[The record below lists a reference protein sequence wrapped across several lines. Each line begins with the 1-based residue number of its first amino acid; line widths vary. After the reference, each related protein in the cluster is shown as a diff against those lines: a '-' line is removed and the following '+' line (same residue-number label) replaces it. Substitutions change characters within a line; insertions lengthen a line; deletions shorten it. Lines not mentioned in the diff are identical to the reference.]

1 MPGTTEQPLLPAG
14 PWNTPWSPPAPVEM
28 PAVIQ
33 LRKRPPRQ
41 RGPKKKPRGMP
52 FEPGNPGPPKRIWG
66 SRPLPQGTREAF
78 TVLSD
83 VAFAALQNIL
93 QDDTHPRHEQA
104 IEYVLNQAHGTARQ
118 SVDINDP
125 SNQLGRQ
132 TSLTVTFVQQNGG
145 GVVVQR
151 VGTSGPTPEVLP
163 SKGDPGMAPAIEAT
177 ASPVVNRVL
186 PAVLPLGPWN
196 AQDEEEG

>member
-1 MPGTTEQPLLPAG
+1 MPPIA
-14 PWNTPWSPPAPVEM
+14 APES
-28 PAVIQ
+28 IQ
-33 LRKRPPRQ
+33 LRKYPPRQ

-52 FEPGNPGPPKRIWG
+52 FEKGNPGNPNATGRPPRWKPTM
-66 SRPLPQGTREAF
+66 PLPKGTREAF

-93 QDDTHPRHEQA
+93 EDDEHPRHEQA

-118 SVDINDP
+118 SLDINDP
-125 SNQLGRQ
+125 SNQLRGQ
-132 TSLTVTFVQQNGG
+132 HSLTVTFVQQNGG

-151 VGTSGPTPEVLP
+151 VGTTGPTPEVLP

-177 ASPVVNRVL
+177 AATVVSRVL
-186 PAVLPLGPWN
+186 PAVLPLPPGPWD
-196 AQDEEEG
+196 APDEEEG